1 MAGAKEEHVLASGG
15 GDDVILLGTPVGGR
29 VPRRAR
35 SLGVAWGV
43 LGGALALSCGGGSLM
58 DPVDAPPEVAA
69 VRLFAGA
76 ADYTDHL
83 FLVEGQTLRL
93 EVRLYAANGD
103 RIEAAATDFDVTFT
117 FSPDSFATAKPV
129 DGTPFVQDVTPV
141 ARSGTPGAL
150 RVLCD
155 HRRLMFIK
163 QFGPFDALV
172 H

>member
-1 MAGAKEEHVLASGG
+1 M
-15 GDDVILLGTPVGGR
+15 
-29 VPRRAR
+29 PRRAR

-43 LGGALALSCGGGSLM
+43 LGGALALSCGGGGLA
-58 DPVDAPPEVAA
+58 DPVVDGPPEVAA

-76 ADYTDHL
+76 ADYTDHIIL
-83 FLVEGQTLRL
+83 AEGQTLRL

-103 RIEAAATDFDVTFT
+103 RIEAGPTDFDVTFT
-117 FSPDSFATAKPV
+117 FSPDSFATAQPV
-129 DGTPFVQDVTPV
+129 DGTPFVKDVTPV

-155 HRRLMFIK
+155 DRRLMLVK